1 MVCGVEYTAASAM
14 YFRRVTPDDSAAP
27 TRRGMRERGRR
38 EPSVHERVEAA
49 GVVASASAVEPAGLA
64 APTIETGAAPAA
76 APSTTDRR
84 TPPPARTALTWVGPA
99 TLTHPSTTAGDLS
112 AAASGYLP
120 AAADL
125 LGRPPRRS
133 PWRPGVL
140 VPTSIIAILVA
151 AYVGAALLWPLHAV
165 APTIEAQ
172 TVQPIAAAAAAPA
185 WPGAGSAGVAV
196 AGIPGTLASSDEQ
209 VQMASIAKVVTA
221 LVVLEEMPLGPGEAG
236 PEYRFTGG
244 DSDLYW
250 TYRENNESA
259 LDVPVGG
266 TLTEYQL
273 LQGMLIGSANNYA
286 DRLAGNLWPSDRVYA
301 DAANRW
307 LAGRGV
313 TGITIVD
320 PTGIDPRN
328 NATPAALIALAEKA
342 LANPVVA
349 EIVATAAVELP
360 GAGLV
365 QNTNGMLADPGVVG
379 VKTGS
384 LDAYTLLTAKNVTVG
399 DTTVRLYASVL
410 GQPDDESR
418 LAATRALF
426 AQTEAELQ
434 PRPSV
439 TAGTTVGVVR
449 TVWGESVE
457 VASASDADVILWN
470 GGTGSVSTTLNLG
483 DARAKGDV
491 VGSLTVAGPLDTAA
505 VDVRL
510 TGDIDGPSPWW
521 RLTHPLQLLGLAG

>member
-1 MVCGVEYTAASAM
+1 MA
-14 YFRRVTPDDSAAP
+14 PDDSAAP
-27 TRRGMRERGRR
+27 TRRALRERGRR
-38 EPSVHERVEAA
+38 GPSVDERVEPGGAA
-49 GVVASASAVEPAGLA
+49 GPAIVETATVPSVS
-64 APTIETGAAPAA
+64 AA
-76 APSTTDRR
+76 APSAPA
-84 TPPPARTALTWVGPA
+84 TPSTPATAPSTIGRPAPQPARAALTWVGPA

-112 AAASGYLP
+112 AATAGYLP

-140 VPTSIIAILVA
+140 VPTSIVALLVA
-151 AYVGAALLWPLHAV
+151 AYVCAALLWPLTAV

-172 TVQPIAAAAAAPA
+172 TVPPIAAAAAAPA
-185 WPGAGSAGVAV
+185 WPGAGSAGIAV
-196 AGIPGTLASSDEQ
+196 AGIPGALASSDEQ
-209 VQMASIAKVVTA
+209 AQMASIAKVVTA
-221 LVVLEEMPLGPGEAG
+221 LVVLEEMPLGLGETG
-236 PEYRFTGG
+236 PEYRFTGS

-328 NATPAALIALAEKA
+328 TATPAALIALAEKA
-342 LANPVVA
+342 LANPVIA
-349 EIVATAAVELP
+349 EIVATPAVELP

-365 QNTNGMLADPGVVG
+365 QNTNKMLADPGVVG

-384 LDAYTLLTAKNVTVG
+384 LDAYTLLTAKNVTIG

-418 LAATRALF
+418 IAATRALF
-426 AQTEAELQ
+426 AQAEAELQ

-439 TAGTTVGVVR
+439 AAGTPVGVVR
-449 TVWGESVE
+449 TVWGESVA

-470 GGTGSVSTTLNLG
+470 GGAGTVSTTFDLG
-483 DARAKGDV
+483 DRRAAGDV
-491 VGSLTVAGPLDTAA
+491 VGSLTVTGPLDTAS
-505 VDVRL
+505 VDARL
-510 TGDIDGPSPWW
+510 AADIEGPSPWW
-521 RLTHPLQLLGLAG
+521 RLTHPLQLLGLAD